1 MNATSELGTGKIGK
15 LLFSLAVPA
24 IAAQLINALYNIV
37 DRMYIGHIP
46 GVGATALT
54 GVGVTFPIIMV
65 IAAFAALIGMGGA
78 PRAAIKMG
86 EDDYDGAEK
95 ILGNCFISLIGISV
109 VLTLFFLIFQEKILL
124 MFGASENTIE
134 YALDYMGIYVSGT
147 IFVQFALGLNS
158 FITTQGFAKT
168 SMFTVLI
175 GAILNIVLDP
185 IFIFVFDMGVRG
197 AAIATII
204 SQAVSSIWVL
214 CFLFGNKT
222 KLKIKRK
229 NFKLDPKVILPVIAL
244 GLAPFVMQSTESLV
258 NITLNTS
265 LQKFGGD
272 VAVGSMTII
281 SSIMMITFMPL
292 SGLTQGAQPIIGF
305 NYGARKMDRVKKTF
319 KLLLASSMFFSALM
333 WLGIM
338 IIPNVF
344 ASIFTSN
351 PELIKETVW
360 AMRVFFCGILVL
372 GAQTACQQTFVAVGQ
387 AKVSLLLALLRKV
400 ILLVPLAIIL
410 PYFLTNKVLAV
421 FLAEPIADIG
431 ATSITVITFW
441 IKSKKLFAPPALNE
455 ACESKRRV

>member
-1 MNATSELGTGKIGK
+1 
-15 LLFSLAVPA
+15 
-24 IAAQLINALYNIV
+24 
-37 DRMYIGHIP
+37 
-46 GVGATALT
+46 
-54 GVGVTFPIIMV
+54 
-65 IAAFAALIGMGGA
+65 
-78 PRAAIKMG
+78 
-86 EDDYDGAEK
+86 
-95 ILGNCFISLIGISV
+95 
-109 VLTLFFLIFQEKILL
+109 
-124 MFGASENTIE
+124 
-134 YALDYMGIYVSGT
+134 YVSGT

-185 IFIFVFDMGVRG
+185 IFIFVFNMGVRG

-455 ACESKRRV
+455 TCESKQRV